1 MKKTAILLIALFF
14 LPVIAHATAQQL
26 QNVNI
31 QILQLNA
38 QLQFNN
44 QDLLDTTR
52 RLVEKAQALDKRI
65 NELLQQR
72 QELMVPPLPAPEPVE
87 PDGK

>member
-26 QNVNI
+26 QNVNV
-31 QILQLNA
+31 QTLQLNA

-52 RLVEKAQALDKRI
+52 RLVEKTQALDKKI

-72 QELMVPPLPAPEPVE
+72 QELMTPPLPVE
-87 PDGK
+87 PPGK